1 MKQTHWIKVGDK
13 MPKDAESILV
23 LVHYWSPKYECW
35 TWQIEQFI
43 YFEEFPLEV
52 HYPNQCKAKVT
63 HWMPIE
69 LPEDFPLA

>member
-1 MKQTHWIKVGDK
+1 MKQTDWIKVGDK
-13 MPKDAESILV
+13 MPKDEESILV
-23 LVHYWSPKYECW
+23 LVYYWSPKYECW
-35 TWQIEQFI
+35 TWQIEQLT

-52 HYPNQCKAKVT
+52 RYPSQCKANVT